1 MGPVEPAAVA
11 PAADEPVR
19 RRAVSRGVLRAVAW
33 VWIAL
38 LIAGSLQPARPSVVT
53 SHHRLIHWVAFAG
66 AALLLLL
73 LSKTR
78 LREILGA
85 LAIFFLGVS
94 LEVVQHLIY
103 RNQLEWRDIGD
114 DGAAILAAFAL
125 YRLTGA
131 WKPRCDPRPQRN

>member
-1 MGPVEPAAVA
+1 
-11 PAADEPVR
+11 
-19 RRAVSRGVLRAVAW
+19 